1 MAISTAELIADI
13 RQLICDEGSAE
24 YSDDKKLLVHINQ
37 AITFLNKSL
46 IAAGSPFMVKEANFT
61 NNMLLP
67 ADYERA
73 CGQYPYR
80 IVGGTIKL
88 LSGTSLPVQ
97 YLAHKPRV
105 ATVSDMIDFPNQY
118 FSAIAQ
124 VAAMFALNRNE
135 FEVKQDEALLAMLL

>member
-1 MAISTAELIADI
+1 MAISTADIISDI
-13 RQLICDEGSAE
+13 RLLICDEDSAE
-24 YSDDKKLLVHINQ
+24 YGDDKKLLVHINQ

-46 IAAGSPFMVKEANFT
+46 IAADSPFMVKEANFT

-67 ADYERA
+67 SDYERA

-80 IVGGTIKL
+80 IVGGKIKL

-105 ATVSDMIDFPNQY
+105 VTVNDSIDFPNQY
-118 FSAIAQ
+118 QSALTQ

-135 FEVKQDEALLAMLL
+135 YEIKQDETLLSLLL